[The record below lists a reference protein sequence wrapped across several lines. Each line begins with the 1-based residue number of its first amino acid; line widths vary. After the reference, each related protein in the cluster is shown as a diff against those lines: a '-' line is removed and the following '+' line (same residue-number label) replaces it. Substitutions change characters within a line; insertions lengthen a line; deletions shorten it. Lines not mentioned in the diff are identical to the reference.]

1 MNILYFIF
9 ALIST
14 GNAALKVADC
24 RYSRLITPLNT
35 VIKQF
40 FHQCYHATQAATILG
55 LFIFSHRNA
64 TDFHHRPSKEFNTMK
79 SNPTLPIFRH
89 SIYQIRLLSLH
100 AGKKINKNKKK
111 LWVFRTHN
119 HKSIFFECMRK
130 NESQCASFHKRK

>member
-1 MNILYFIF
+1 MLMKKRQLYQSVRQIQLNILYFIF

-111 LWVFRTHN
+111 TLGV
-119 HKSIFFECMRK
+119 
-130 NESQCASFHKRK
+130 